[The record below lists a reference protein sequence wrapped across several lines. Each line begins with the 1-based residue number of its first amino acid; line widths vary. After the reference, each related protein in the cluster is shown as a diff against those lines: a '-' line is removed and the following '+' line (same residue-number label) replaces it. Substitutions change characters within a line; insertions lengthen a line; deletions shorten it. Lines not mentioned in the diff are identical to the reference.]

1 LKNLIIRTDKLG
13 DFYISLPY
21 INSIKNKYGKSSV
34 DIVLSENIFKHFSNK
49 NYLYGKIYSF
59 PKKGI
64 LKKIK
69 FLINIRRTVYDNIF
83 ILDGKD
89 ESILLILLLKSLKKF
104 IVIEKKKINTVFK
117 ILTFKKK
124 YKILINNKIDSY
136 KTLFGKLFSL
146 IDIKLKKD
154 DYKFIQKGSVDYI
167 KFPTYL
173 EIKNNN
179 YNLFHFDEK
188 WFSELY
194 LKDYIDMNINEKNFK
209 NFINNLIK
217 LKKTN
222 LIITT
227 GIIKIQFIED
237 LKKKTFKKC
246 AENIYEYSYEN
257 FKAVLCFNN
266 SINELEILSVNAKN
280 IITCNGPVTHLGN
293 AFSVNVVDI
302 IEKKLEH
309 WYNRHISNTE
319 NYNKLYR
326 KNFNDLSVEILNKI
340 K

>member
-1 LKNLIIRTDKLG
+1 MKNLVIRTDKLG
-13 DFYISLPY
+13 DFYIGLPY
-21 INSIKNKYGKSSV
+21 INSIKKKYGKNSI
-34 DIVLSENIFKHFSNK
+34 DIILSENLFEHFSNK

-59 PKKGI
+59 PNKGI
-64 LKKIK
+64 LKRIK
-69 FLINIRRTVYDNIF
+69 FLINIRRTVYENIF

-89 ESILLILLLKSLKKF
+89 KSILIILLLKGLNKF
-104 IVIEKKKINTVFK
+104 IVVEKRKINIIFK

-124 YKILINNKIDSY
+124 YKIIINNKIDSY

-154 DYKFIQKGSVDYI
+154 DYKFLKQSSVDYI
-167 KFPTYL
+167 NFPKYL

-194 LKDYIDMNINEKNFK
+194 LEDYTNININEENFK
-209 NFINNLIK
+209 NFITNLIK

-227 GIIKIQFIED
+227 GIIKIQFIQN
-237 LKKKTFKKC
+237 LKNTIFKKC
-246 AENIYEYSYEN
+246 AENIYEYSYED
-257 FKAVLCFNN
+257 FKAVLCLNS
-266 SINELEILSVNAKN
+266 SINDLEVLSVNAKN

-326 KNFNDLSVEILNKI
+326 KNFNDLSVEILSKI